1 MGALGVGWGGVGL
14 SGGPCIG
21 CLPGDVVHQI
31 LNFDPTDPLHT
42 LLMLWCVTN
51 SGSSPTRCSFLSGRL
66 PIHVNTLNRPLSAAG
81 GVDIRMTLISEKL
94 QDMGYFTG
102 VAGKW
107 HGQ

>member
-1 MGALGVGWGGVGL
+1 VGVGDRAWGAGCQETL
-14 SGGPCIG
+14 STKSLASTRC
-21 CLPGDVVHQI
+21 
-31 LNFDPTDPLHT
+31 TDPLHT

-107 HGQ
+107 HG